1 MVYFYQNIFF
11 IKKMNN
17 LYNII
22 LMEQLY
28 YNVNIKL
35 IKSNIILTFKNF
47 LTSIGYTLPDN
58 FDAMTRMI
66 SLNFK
71 TLSNGYYQ
79 LNIKPKPHNR
89 KTDDTVY
96 YMFPFLQ
103 QVVPRGFSLF
113 FDNNENFYMNIVGL
127 RKFSGKSYVDDDDIS
142 DMVDN
147 KSKDTI
153 ILFDMN
159 KIKKWADSNILEITN
174 TEKANGKAC
183 FVSIKKHNDSFMIA
197 FGSKN
202 MHHLIM
208 FEDYDDFISKPF
220 VNNITRS
227 IVDDIFKNFDKLKLL
242 IPYFNNNYTL
252 CGELC
257 DGMHFV
263 EGDNSITWFSLS
275 NIKGEA
281 VEPIRAF
288 NIIESCGLKTV
299 NKKLVYDKNSD
310 IDTLDNVFTDGKKSI
325 GEGSVL
331 YCRNIITN
339 ETLCCKIKTPW
350 YIVWRMTRQILTVN
364 PLNYIDKIKEKLIS
378 KSNYTGLST
387 VGCIKVAHYLIRF
400 IEWFIMKGYPVSA
413 LEFMQVKATK
423 GNIDAGFI
431 KYWNKFIIE
440 NKYTEDMYRLEDRD
454 IGEFNK
460 SQFLLEWYNIEP
472 VINTKQPT
480 VIFMIASQ
488 GMGKSTIAFML
499 AKEKGYFRVEQ
510 DECYGCTKTCIT
522 QLDICLKKGIDCIVS
537 RCNIN
542 PKQYNQYLNVAEKNN
557 AKIIFIAPEYIEKP
571 LSVAIGLA
579 GIIHRSKTKD
589 KVMVGRNEYDFS
601 EAVGFTIKNYMG
613 TNKNNGLKLVDET
626 NYYSAWSIDESMNE
640 EFKKILN
647 SNFEIEKYVINN
659 YEKLMNLRNNV
670 NTTFDNLLNCFEK
683 CTYYSRK
690 TIPLMVG
697 LYVEDKIKLINK
709 ILEIDNKAISKDRI
723 ICEHIT
729 INYKPDKSKFTSLV
743 KEFTKCT
750 ATICGYVIN
759 DNGASAFRIKD
770 IKTKDGT
777 EIIVD
782 SKIPHITACL
792 NNNSK
797 SMNSLSFV
805 YDDSKKF
812 IPINMD
818 VNLVCRW
825 I

>member
-1 MVYFYQNIFF
+1 
-11 IKKMNN
+11 
-17 LYNII
+17 
-22 LMEQLY
+22 MEQS
-28 YNVNIKL
+28 YNNINFKL
-35 IKSNIILTFKNF
+35 IKSDIKLTFKNF
-47 LTSIGYTLPDN
+47 LTNIGYTLPKN
-58 FDAMTRMI
+58 FDSMTKMI
-66 SLNFK
+66 SLNLK

-79 LNIKPKPHNR
+79 LNIKPKPPNR

-96 YMFPFLQ
+96 AMFPFLQ

-113 FDNNENFYMNIVGL
+113 FDDNENFYMNIVGL

-147 KSKDTI
+147 KSKDI
-153 ILFDMN
+153 IVLFDMN
-159 KIKKWADSNILEITN
+159 KIKKWADNNILEITN

-183 FVSIKKHNDSFMIA
+183 FVSIKKHNDSFMIV

-208 FEDYDDFISKPF
+208 FEDYDDFINKPF
-220 VNNITRS
+220 VNDITRG

-242 IPYFNNNYTL
+242 TPYFNNNYTL

-263 EGDNSITWFSLS
+263 KGDNSITWFSLS
-275 NIKGEA
+275 NIKGEPI
-281 VEPIRAF
+281 EPMKAF
-288 NIIESCGLKTV
+288 DIIEKCGLKTV
-299 NKKLVYDKNSD
+299 DKKLVYDNTSNRDK
-310 IDTLDNVFTDGKKSI
+310 LDSVFADGKKSL
-325 GEGSVL
+325 GEGSVM

-350 YIVWRMTRQILTVN
+350 YIVWRMTRQMLTNN

-378 KSNYTGLST
+378 KANYTGLST

-413 LEFMQVKATK
+413 LGFMKVNATK
-423 GNIDAGFI
+423 GNIEGGFI
-431 KYWNKFIIE
+431 KYWNKFIEE
-440 NKYTEDMYRLEDRD
+440 NKFTECMYRMEDRD
-454 IGEFNK
+454 IGEFSK
-460 SQFLLEWYNIEP
+460 SQFLLEWHNIEP
-472 VINTKQPT
+472 PINTKQPT
-480 VIFMIASQ
+480 VIFMIGSQ
-488 GMGKSTIAFML
+488 GMGKSTIASMI

-510 DECYGCTKTCIT
+510 DECYGCTKTCVT

-542 PKQYNQYLNVAEKNN
+542 PKQYQKYLDVAEKNN
-557 AKIIFIAPEYIEKP
+557 AKIIFVAPENIDKP

-579 GIIHRSKTKD
+579 GILHRSKTKD

-601 EAVGFTIKNYMG
+601 EAVEFTIKNYYG
-613 TNKNNGLKLVDET
+613 NGKNGGIKLPKMI
-626 NYYSAWSIDESMNE
+626 NYYSAWNIDESMNN
-640 EFKKILN
+640 EFKKIIHN
-647 SNFEIEKYVINN
+647 NFEIEKYVVDN
-659 YEKLMNLRNNV
+659 YMKLMNLRNNI
-670 NTTFDNLLNCFEK
+670 NTTFNNLICCLEDS
-683 CTYYSRK
+683 TYHSRK
-690 TIPLMVG
+690 SVPLIVG

-709 ILEIDNKAISKDRI
+709 VLEIDNDAISKDRI
-723 ICEHIT
+723 VCEHIT
-729 INYKPDKSKFTSLV
+729 VNFKPSKDELKLLV
-743 KEFTKCT
+743 KEFTECT

-777 EIIVD
+777 EIKVS
-782 SKIPHITACL
+782 SKRPHITACL

-797 SMNSLSFV
+797 PMDSLSFV
-805 YDDSKKF
+805 WDNSKQF
-812 IPINMD
+812 IPLNIR